1 MLQHFTT
8 ELMFQVFNYSLFPS
22 NKLEWNKLDRRMRQ
36 SATMLPFKYAFLKIG
51 RPVYN
56 IPVYNI
62 HDPNRLKLLNRL
74 RLGLSHRNE
83 HKFDHNSKEY
93 VNPLCYSSLEDESVS
108 HYLLQCHYFKDIR
121 KTFFN
126 ELQSADENI

>member
-1 MLQHFTT
+1 
-8 ELMFQVFNYSLFPS
+8 
-22 NKLEWNKLDRRMRQ
+22 MRE

-51 RPVYN
+51 RPVYNIPVYNIPVYN